1 MLSLKQSKKM
11 TTLVAIISVF
21 ALLLVGCAGQAGAPG
36 EPGEIDEWTFATN
49 HEFSVRPDGLPELVQ
64 VYDFEFDNVEVM
76 DLGITYGALQEN
88 RVSAAMGFGTDGRI
102 AAFDLVNLVDD
113 KNFFPVYNPAPVVR
127 TDVIEQ
133 YPELEELMQ
142 PVSEAL
148 DTDTMIELNRAVDVD
163 DKDVTQVAVDWLN
176 SEGILTGEQVE
187 NAGEISVGS
196 KEFTEQLLLGAITI
210 AVLEDAGFDVEDNT
224 NLSGSVVVRESLL
237 NGDVDIYWEYT
248 GTAWLTYLEHEEAIT
263 DPVECYEAVKQE
275 DLEKNDLVWLDYA
288 PFNNT
293 YTIMMRQADADALGI
308 ESISDLAELI
318 NQRQ

>member
-36 EPGEIDEWTFATN
+36 EIDDWVFATD

-64 VYDFEFDNVEVM
+64 VYGFEFDDVEVM
-76 DLGITYGALQEN
+76 DLGITYGALREHQ
-88 RVSAAMGFGTDGRI
+88 VAAAMGFSTDGRI

-142 PVSEAL
+142 PVSDAL
-148 DTDTMIELNRAVDVD
+148 DTDTMLELNASVDVD
-163 DKDVTQVAVDWLN
+163 GKDVTQVAVDWLN
-176 SEGILTGEQVE
+176 SEGILTGEQAE

-224 NLSGSVVVRESLL
+224 NLSGSVVVREALL

-263 DPVECYEAVKQE
+263 DSQECYEAVKQE

-308 ESISDLAELI
+308 ESISDLADHI
-318 NQRQ
+318 NER